1 MGRGL
6 GVSMDWAEVVR
17 RVEEVVDL
25 EETARATGALR
36 RVRKVRRAS
45 DLLRLALF
53 YGPGRLSLREAAAA
67 AGDAGIAALSD
78 KAVLGRLQRCG
89 GWLELILSRLLAQ
102 RRAAAGEAACVAGEA
117 RGLRLALVDGS
128 VVCGPGSQ
136 GPDWRVHARYDPAA
150 GRFVDL
156 AVSTGRV
163 AEGLGRTA
171 LEAGTT
177 LVVDR
182 GYARAE
188 QIRAAL
194 AAGCGFVGR
203 IGWRSLS
210 LRLAGTQGRFDL
222 MEHLPPGDTPVEHR
236 VRLRGQPQ
244 TLRLVIAPLPPQAV
258 AAARKRV
265 ARRASRSRRTTQPA
279 TRIAAGYLMLL
290 TSLPADTTPAQ
301 RVVALYRSRWQ
312 VELGFKRLKTL
323 GGLGALPAS
332 DPLLARTWLLAQ
344 LIGAVLTEDIA
355 APMTA
360 FPPRPQPA

>member
-1 MGRGL
+1 
-6 GVSMDWAEVVR
+6 MDWDEVLG
-17 RVEEVVDL
+17 RVEAVVDL
-25 EETARATGALR
+25 EVTARSTGALR

-78 KAVLGRLQRCG
+78 KAVLGRLRRCG
-89 GWLELILSRLLAQ
+89 DWLELILRELLAA
-102 RRAAAGEAACVAGEA
+102 RRGVLASKGEPHGVASA
-117 RGLRLALVDGS
+117 LRLALVDGT
-128 VVCGPGSQ
+128 VICGPGSQ

-150 GRFVDL
+150 GRFIDL

-163 AEGLGRTA
+163 REKVQHTA

-203 IGWRSLS
+203 IGWRSLA
-210 LRLAGTQGRFDL
+210 LRSAKGEGAFDL
-222 MEHLPPGDTPVEHR
+222 MAHLPTGDAPVEHR
-236 VRLRGQPQ
+236 VRLRGQEEQ
-244 TLRLVIAPLPPQAV
+244 LRLVMAKLPPEAV
-258 AAARKRV
+258 AAADKRV
-265 ARRASRSRRTTQPA
+265 ARRASRSGKKMQAGTK
-279 TRIAAGYLMLL
+279 IAAGYLFLL
-290 TSLPADTTPAQ
+290 TSLPEETTPAE

-323 GGLGALPAS
+323 GGLGDLPAS
-332 DPLLARTWLLAQ
+332 DPELARTWLLAQ

-355 APMTA
+355 APMA
-360 FPPRPQPA
+360 AIPP

>member
-1 MGRGL
+1 
-6 GVSMDWAEVVR
+6 MDWDEVLNR
-17 RVEEVVDL
+17 LEGVVDL

-89 GWLELILSRLLAQ
+89 DWLELILARLLAQ
-102 RRAAAGEAACVAGEA
+102 RRGAVVPTGEA

-128 VVCGPGSQ
+128 VICGPGSQ

-163 AEGLGRTA
+163 AEGLEHTA

-182 GYARAE
+182 GYGRAG

-194 AAGCGFVGR
+194 AAGCDVVSR

-210 LRLAGTQGRFDL
+210 LQPAETDGRFEL
-222 MEHLPPGDTPVEHR
+222 LEHLPQGDEPVEHP
-236 VRLRGQPQ
+236 VRLRGQPER
-244 TLRLVIAPLPPQAV
+244 LRLIIAPLPPHAV
-258 AAARKRV
+258 AAARQRV
-265 ARRASRSRRTTQPA
+265 ARRASRSGSQTQPG
-279 TRIAAGYLMLL
+279 TRVAAGYLMLL
-290 TSLPADTTPAQ
+290 TSLPAASTPAA

-332 DPLLARTWLLAQ
+332 DPQLARTWLLAQ

-355 APMTA
+355 APMAA
-360 FPPRPQPA
+360 FPPTPAPL